1 MINKGENRMK
11 GLLIT
16 FCVLFLLK
24 VLEVINWSWWIITLP
39 LYIIPGTVAIIV
51 FLFVLI
57 ATLHS
62 IFD

>member
-1 MINKGENRMK
+1 MK

-16 FCVLFLLK
+16 FCILFLLK

-51 FLFVLI
+51 FFVALI
-57 ATLHS
+57 ATLNS